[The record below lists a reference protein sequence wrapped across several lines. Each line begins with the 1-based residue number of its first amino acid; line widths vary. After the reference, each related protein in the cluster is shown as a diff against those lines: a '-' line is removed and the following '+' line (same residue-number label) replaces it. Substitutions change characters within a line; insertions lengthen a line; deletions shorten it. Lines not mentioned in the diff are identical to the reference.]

1 MNKITL
7 LLQDKEVINELA
19 QDPDVQIR
27 IKDAIIDGIKL
38 RSLKHFNVVEDKI
51 KEEMI
56 RELFDGS
63 WQQRFRVKYQ
73 EKIKEGVKPLVSE
86 IISEAQTCCFE
97 RINESFSEL
106 YNMVRDRLDSLD
118 IEQLIREEA
127 QKVIE
132 KKFRTK

>member
-51 KEEMI
+51 KEEMT
-56 RELFDGS
+56 RELFDGYYH
-63 WQQRFRVKYQ
+63 QRFRVKYQ

-97 RINESFSEL
+97 RINEAFSEL
-106 YNMVRDRLDSLD
+106 HNMVRDRLDSLD

>member
-38 RSLKHFNVVEDKI
+38 HSLKHFNVVKDKI

-63 WQQRFRVKYQ
+63 CQQRFRVKYQ

-97 RINESFSEL
+97 RINKAFSEL

-127 QKVIE
+127 QKAIE
-132 KKFRTK
+132 KKFGTK